1 MVSLT
6 FTVLIFS
13 FNLFYL
19 LVLLVLLPYAFQT
32 VWLESFLSANYVTVL
47 ELFKNYFRLKM

>member
-19 LVLLVLLPYAFQT
+19 LVLLVLLSYAFQT

-47 ELFKNYFRLKM
+47 ELF

>member
-6 FTVLIFS
+6 FTALIFS